1 MQQRLYYLDSLK
13 GLLIILV
20 ILGHALDCF
29 PNPDGHWL
37 HLLIYSF
44 HLPLF
49 LFISGYLS
57 NKGKYKAGVV
67 SRRAKQLVVPMLTWA
82 VLEPVLLTG
91 RLDWTTTWDM
101 ILNPGHQGLWFLDS
115 LFLFTASFSLL
126 EWIRQR
132 FKLPLR
138 YGFLSFLVVLYAL
151 KLLLGNV
158 FALSLSAYMVIYFAL
173 GYYCKSNDK
182 LLNMNGLILGGGF
195 IILYILRLIDC
206 ESCCQAPVAYVLNYV
221 HSYLMGITGSL
232 LLLQLGKRYLNQPGL
247 WIQRFGLC
255 SLGIYVTQFF
265 VLHHLAIIMHPLREM
280 GFPIYGFI
288 FIRTAL
294 TTVICYLL
302 VIIVRKVKYLRT
314 LLIGD

>member
-1 MQQRLYYLDSLK
+1 
-13 GLLIILV
+13 
-20 ILGHALDCF
+20 
-29 PNPDGHWL
+29 
-37 HLLIYSF
+37 
-44 HLPLF
+44 
-49 LFISGYLS
+49 
-57 NKGKYKAGVV
+57 
-67 SRRAKQLVVPMLTWA
+67 
-82 VLEPVLLTG
+82 
-91 RLDWTTTWDM
+91 
-101 ILNPGHQGLWFLDS
+101 
-115 LFLFTASFSLL
+115 LL

-138 YGFLSFLVVLYAL
+138 YGFLSFLVILYAL

-182 LLNMNGLILGGGF
+182 LLNMNWLILGGGF
-195 IILYILRLIDC
+195 VILYILRLIDC
-206 ESCCQAPVAYVLNYV
+206 ESCCPAPVAYVLNYV

-232 LLLQLGKRYLNQPGL
+232 LLLQLGKKYLNQTGL
-247 WIQRFGLC
+247 WIQRLGLC

-280 GFPIYGFI
+280 GFPIYGYI